1 MQGAKKEKHTWK
13 FAAHFHAGR
22 YGWKASALAC
32 KRVKEAVKEIQ
43 TVSRADSA
51 LAAEGA
57 IKFMERV
64 NPAFMHVDGSS
75 GALGAAIARA
85 VKLCRPY
92 INLMFGEKTSLV
104 LAV

>member
-1 MQGAKKEKHTWK
+1 VEDSLSGEKKEKHSWK

-32 KRVKEAVKEIQ
+32 KRVKEAIKEIQ
-43 TVSRADSA
+43 TVSGTDSA

-64 NPAFMHVDGSS
+64 NPAFMHMDSS
-75 GALGAAIARA
+75 AVALGAALDRA
-85 VKLCRPY
+85 VK
-92 INLMFGEKTSLV
+92 E
-104 LAV
+104 LAPIIAQAQVAGG